1 MAKYFNRKKIII
13 ATTVIVVTLL
23 FIKRKDMTFRQSF
36 MKTLYGFIMLK
47 GKFFSSA
54 ANIKKNEIGVI
65 PSVSI
70 YSLQATLTDGTII
83 NLEQYKGKKIILVNT
98 ASDCGYTGQYEDL
111 EALYQQQKSNLV
123 ILAFPAND
131 FMQQEKGNDAEIAS
145 FCKKNYGVTFPI
157 MKKTSVVKGSNQN
170 KIFAWLSDNKQ
181 NGWFNQAPTWNFS
194 KYIVDENGV
203 LQYYFSKDISP
214 LDTTFLAALK

>member
-1 MAKYFNRKKIII
+1 M
-13 ATTVIVVTLL
+13 IVAIQV
-23 FIKRKDMTFRQSF
+23 
-36 MKTLYGFIMLK
+36 
-47 GKFFSSA
+47 
-54 ANIKKNEIGVI
+54 
-65 PSVSI
+65 
-70 YSLQATLTDGTII
+70 
-83 NLEQYKGKKIILVNT
+83 
-98 ASDCGYTGQYEDL
+98 
-111 EALYQQQKSNLV
+111 
-123 ILAFPAND
+123 ND

-214 LDTTFLAALK
+214 LDTTFLAAIK

>member
-23 FIKRKDMTFRQSF
+23 FIKRKEMTWRQSF
-36 MKTLYGFIMLK
+36 MKSFYGLIMLK
-47 GKFFSSA
+47 GKFVSSA
-54 ANIKKNEIGVI
+54 ANIKKNEIGVT

-70 YSLQATLTDGTII
+70 YSLQATLTDGTIV

-111 EALYQQQKSNLV
+111 EALYHQQKNNLV

-131 FMQQEKGNDAEIAS
+131 FRQQEKGNDAEIAN

-170 KIFAWLSDNKQ
+170 KIFVWLSDNKQ
-181 NGWFNQAPTWNFS
+181 NGWCNQAPTWNFS

-214 LDTTFLAALK
+214 LDTTFLAAIK